1 MQENTVI
8 PQSEEQPAVIIQPEN
23 NTVSNAVPEK
33 KEEPSSPNSANKM
46 KRAEF
51 LGNGPLVKTIWSLTY
66 PDFIAKLVAAL
77 YNLVDSMFIGQYAGS
92 TVEEKKLA
100 LAGVSLV
107 SPVEQ
112 CLLVGFSL
120 IFAQGGGPLY
130 GRYLGKHDEKT
141 SRRIIGNTFCMDVL
155 LGIVMAIILPLICD
169 PLLNLLGASE
179 AAGTLSPARKY
190 ILPLMYGDILYNF
203 CYATNNLMRGEGAAM
218 FSCSLMIISAATNII
233 CDFFL
238 LTIFNVGVSGAAYST
253 LIAYTCAVSFGLWYF
268 ISKRSAVSVRC
279 SDLIPDWKLV
289 CNMMN
294 VGLSGMV
301 IGLANGILSIACN
314 QYILHFSPYAVDS
327 AETTAAI
334 AASGS
339 LVRMQFFMFIPV
351 NSIAHG
357 VVALIAYCRGAAL
370 YKRFMSALKVCF
382 IGQFIVSLVVGVLCF
397 TFAENL
403 AGLFNNDADF
413 ITIFSKGLRY
423 MSVGVWLCPFSCTL
437 FPGLQAIGQGFSSAF
452 VLLNRSCLS
461 IIIVQFIMCYFR
473 KDYWGV
479 FMAYPIAEALSAVVA
494 CCFFFYWRKDM
505 EGVNLPVVD
514 SPVFS
519 TPSSTNTNK
528 LTPHLA
534 AGCRPPCP
542 ARSPSLPSEA
552 YCPAFPAC
560 LAYLAFPAYPACP
573 AYSVQVACPAW
584 AARHHPPAVQ
594 QRLPAPACRTSRGCS
609 SSDSP

>member
-1 MQENTVI
+1 MEESTVI
-8 PQSEEQPAVIIQPEN
+8 PQPEQQPTVVIVPEN
-23 NTVSNAVPEK
+23 KQESNAAPEK
-33 KEEPSSPNSANKM
+33 KEEPSSPGSADRM

-100 LAGVSLV
+100 LAGVSLA

-112 CLLVGFSL
+112 CLLVGCSL

-141 SRRIIGNTFCMDVL
+141 SRRIIGNTFSMDVL
-155 LGIVMAIILPLICD
+155 LGIVMAIVLPLICD
-169 PLLNLLGASE
+169 PLLVLLGASD
-179 AAGTLSPARKY
+179 AAGTLSPCRKY
-190 ILPLMYGDILYNF
+190 ILPLMYADILYNF

-218 FSCSLMIISAATNII
+218 FSCTLMIISAVMNII
-233 CDFFL
+233 SDFIL
-238 LTIFNVGVSGAAYST
+238 LKILGIGVSGAAYST
-253 LIAYTCAVSFGLWYF
+253 IIAYTCAVSFGLWFF

-314 QYILHFSPYAVDS
+314 QFILHFSPYPAES

-382 IGQFIVSLVVGVLCF
+382 IGQFVVSLVVGVLCF
-397 TFAENL
+397 IFAEQL
-403 AGLFNNDADF
+403 AGLFNDDPDF
-413 ITIFSKGLRY
+413 IAIFSKGLRY
-423 MSVGVWLCPFSCTL
+423 MSVGVWLCPCACSL
-437 FPGLQAIGQGFSSAF
+437 YPGLQAIGQGFSSAF

-461 IIIVQFIMCYFR
+461 IIIVQFVMCYYR

-494 CCFFFYWRKDM
+494 CCFFFYWKKDM

-514 SPVFS
+514 NSPVSS
-519 TPSSTNTNK
+519 TPSATNSSK
-528 LTPHLA
+528 LTPHPA
-534 AGCRPPCP
+534 AGPRPP
-542 ARSPSLPSEA
+542 
-552 YCPAFPAC
+552 FPALSPLPPC
-560 LAYLAFPAYPACP
+560 EAHHPASEACP
-573 AYSVQVACPAW
+573 A
-584 AARHHPPAVQ
+584 
-594 QRLPAPACRTSRGCS
+594 
-609 SSDSP
+609 